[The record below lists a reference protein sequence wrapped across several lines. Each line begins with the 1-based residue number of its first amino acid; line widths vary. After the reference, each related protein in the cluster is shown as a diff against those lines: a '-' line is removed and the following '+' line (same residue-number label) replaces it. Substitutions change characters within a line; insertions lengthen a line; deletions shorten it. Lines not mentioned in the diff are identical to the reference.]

1 MNKQDKIKKVM
12 REFKDGKLKTPNG
25 EVVTDKKQALAIAM
39 SESEDYAEKAD
50 LIEDISISSLSHAED
65 VIKGIGSE
73 ELFEKAVYAD
83 TAENRKLGRVGQEYH
98 RGNGKKEEKKA
109 DKKSSG
115 SKNSWGYEIK
125 PLYTKTAAKQ
135 VSKQFA
141 KYLDGEDDGMEF
153 IGSYWKSVANG
164 ADEKDLQDGL
174 KHAIHDRVSPGSK
187 DAISAFKEAIADIK
201 HFEDESQKFYNI
213 KKKTEVKKAINDEMG
228 ISDAYRELFG
238 DDLEKAHQDGDM
250 HPNGKWVWVSSAN
263 GGKGDWRTLNGRT
276 HKKHSETQASN
287 KFLENF
293 KNASDDVLEKIVS
306 GKIQAVDREKKLAQQ
321 ILDSRKKSANDDS
334 TKKNIDWDD
343 ITVTKLNDGGLY
355 TELDKKRQIITIGSK
370 QYRVDFQNESLLQM
384 NSGVKVKSNSTEMSR
399 FKKLLDVN
407 KKKSSSESNRVV
419 NPSSSKK
426 YRITSGQLDKI
437 LSGAETKVENGNKKY
452 FVHYTA
458 LGKDRGSSWQ
468 TKSQIEAYLRGW
480 DDAQVSIPDKKSSS
494 NSQNAHVQKLID
506 VYKTNN
512 NSYTDT
518 SKMSIVITP
527 KGNWNLRYDGKDVST
542 ISGQR
547 NIMDRKTL
555 EDAGIKFEDPKKRPV
570 GAGTNGPTP
579 KTKADKKVDDATKT
593 TTKKPSKAF
602 KKISANSSDEFY
614 DNVRQYLGG
623 RIQSVNQKGE
633 KIEGKIQSASMQGTD
648 KVALSI
654 ETDDGKQMRYVV
666 SKNGRSKYQAP
677 QPDAKKLKDIKAGKK
692 VEISNAK
699 AKPDWGTLNH
709 LLNSGVEIQL
719 RQGFSFRGAGER
731 KVDVKQARESI
742 RKNAAFDA
750 TVENGV
756 LHINTYSINDMM

>member
-12 REFKDGKLKTPNG
+12 REFKNGKLKTPNG

-65 VIKGIGSE
+65 VIKSIGSE

-98 RGNGKKEEKKA
+98 RGKGKKEEKKS
-109 DKKSSG
+109 DKKNSNT
-115 SKNSWGYEIK
+115 NSWGYEIK

-141 KYLDGEDDGMEF
+141 KYLDGEDDSMEF

-213 KKKTEVKKAINDEMG
+213 KKKTEVKKAIDDEMG
-228 ISDAYRELFG
+228 ISDAYHELFG

-321 ILDSRKKSANDDS
+321 ILDSRKKSTTQTQPQS
-334 TKKNIDWDD
+334 KKP
-343 ITVTKLNDGGLY
+343 
-355 TELDKKRQIITIGSK
+355 
-370 QYRVDFQNESLLQM
+370 
-384 NSGVKVKSNSTEMSR
+384 
-399 FKKLLDVN
+399 
-407 KKKSSSESNRVV
+407 SESNRVV

-494 NSQNAHVQKLID
+494 NVQNAHVQKLID
-506 VYKTNN
+506 FYKTSN

-518 SKMSIVITP
+518 SKMSIVVTP
-527 KGNWNLRYDGKDVST
+527 KGNWNLRYNGKDVST
-542 ISGQR
+542 ISGQ
-547 NIMDRKTL
+547 IMDRKTL
-555 EDAGIKFEDPKKRPV
+555 EAAGIKFEDPKKRPV
-570 GAGTNGPTP
+570 GTGTNGPTP

-593 TTKKPSKAF
+593 TTKKPSRAF

-614 DNVRQYLGG
+614 DSVRQYLGG

-677 QPDAKKLKDIKAGKK
+677 QPDAQKLKDIKAGKK
-692 VEISNAK
+692 VEISDAK
-699 AKPDWGTLNH
+699 SKPDWGTLNH